1 MRALLVVSLIILIA
15 AAPLAAAPAP
25 PATPK
30 TAPKASPTPN
40 PTMAALSRLSGP
52 AFDVA
57 FMRALIPIHEEAVEI
72 ALAATL
78 NADHPELL
86 QWNQRMIERKS
97 EQVRKM
103 LAWLQEAGASPGQR
117 NAGIVTD
124 AVKKMRAVRGA
135 DLEKA
140 YLPMIIAHLQ
150 QSGALAAMAATK
162 ATRPELRALAQD
174 AVKAETAEVAMLKE
188 WLKKWYGR

>member
-1 MRALLVVSLIILIA
+1 MRNFLVVPLIILIA
-15 AAPLAAAPAP
+15 ASSLGAAPA
-25 PATPK
+25 ATPK

-40 PTMAALSRLSGP
+40 PTIAALSKLSGA

-86 QWNQRMIERKS
+86 QWNQVMIDRKS
-97 EQVRKM
+97 GQVRKM
-103 LAWLQEAGASPGQR
+103 LAWLQEAAASAGPR
-117 NAGIVTD
+117 NAGVVTD
-124 AVKKMRAVRGA
+124 SVKKMRTVRGA

-140 YLPMIIAHLQ
+140 YLPMIAAHLQ
-150 QSGALAAMAATK
+150 QSTALAALAATK
-162 ATRPELRALAQD
+162 ATKPELRAMAQETL
-174 AVKAETAEVAMLKE
+174 KAENAEVGMLKE

>member
-1 MRALLVVSLIILIA
+1 MRTLLVVLLIILTA
-15 AAPLAAAPAP
+15 ASSLAAAPVP
-25 PATPK
+25 SATPK

-40 PTMAALSRLSGP
+40 PTIAALSKLSGS

-86 QWNQRMIERKS
+86 QWNQVMIDRKS
-97 EQVRKM
+97 GQVRKM

-117 NAGIVTD
+117 NAGVVND
-124 AVKKMRAVRGA
+124 PVEKMRTLRGA
-135 DLEKA
+135 DLEKV
-140 YLPMIIAHLQ
+140 YLPMMAAHLQ
-150 QSGALAAMAATK
+150 ASAALAALAVTK
-162 ATRPELRALAQD
+162 ASKPELRAMAQE
-174 AVKAETAEVAMLKE
+174 AVKAENAEVGMLKE